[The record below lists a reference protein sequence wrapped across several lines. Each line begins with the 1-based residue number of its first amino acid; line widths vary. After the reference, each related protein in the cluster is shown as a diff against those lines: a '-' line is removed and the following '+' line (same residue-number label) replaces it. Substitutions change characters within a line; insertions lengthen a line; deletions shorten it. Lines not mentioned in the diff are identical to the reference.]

1 MQAKEYRIQNNMR
14 KFKRIILMIL
24 AKLLNLDGLQ
34 EIRHIQDERLVDEKS
49 LYIII
54 YEHNKCSQMLIYS

>member
-1 MQAKEYRIQNNMR
+1 MR

-34 EIRHIQDERLVDEKS
+34 EICHIQGERLVDEKS
-49 LYIII
+49 MYIII
-54 YEHNKCSQMLIYS
+54 YEHNKRSEMLIYS